1 MIASC
6 WCFAWR
12 RWLLVKYSPG
22 KPTQNLKITLLKR
35 KFIFQT
41 SIFFGFHVSF
51 RGWTLPG
58 DESIS
63 HLGKKENHRLRAC
76 LGLGLCPFP
85 GINIELM
92 EDIRLKI
99 LKIYIKPVENKRNL
113 FFFHIFNWSGISSIS
128 LIFCLISRFDMRR
141 VEFRCSRIG
150 TSILIV
156 NLMASLVLGVEGS
169 LSPTMTV
176 LEQYVRYDIPIV
188 VENLIHEK
196 KCQKQGF
203 HQFQPIKNGNS
214 HQKYHWFM
222 QLRTFEAHFSNFWNW
237 FWAGFLN
244 HQPLSLLYSNVW
256 ISIWVMNKN
265 LQGI

>member
-1 MIASC
+1 MVTFAIMKNLENISWNYMNQLSRMRLVCAAWLVLSCLTTLLWHDGRLFDPEWTKELDGRLKWSQSC

-113 FFFHIFNWSGISSIS
+113 FFFPYF
-128 LIFCLISRFDMRR
+128 
-141 VEFRCSRIG
+141 
-150 TSILIV
+150 
-156 NLMASLVLGVEGS
+156 
-169 LSPTMTV
+169 
-176 LEQYVRYDIPIV
+176 
-188 VENLIHEK
+188 
-196 KCQKQGF
+196 
-203 HQFQPIKNGNS
+203 
-214 HQKYHWFM
+214 
-222 QLRTFEAHFSNFWNW
+222 
-237 FWAGFLN
+237 
-244 HQPLSLLYSNVW
+244 
-256 ISIWVMNKN
+256 
-265 LQGI
+265 